1 MSGCA
6 IGPDGQLLDASQ
18 ITFYND
24 VDDDVPISGPG
35 SIVTPAVAR
44 PGSPTAKIA
53 GSRRPHRVV
62 RPSTKARDPNNTESS
77 IKRKSDNE
85 PTAPRVLRKR
95 KTSHAKFRTIDNDDS
110 NSDYDGDEY
119 SPSVNPEVSADDNHY
134 EDSNSGHAGDTDI
147 ENDDSES
154 AYASTRAMGDADRA
168 VS

>member
-1 MSGCA
+1 MSGCT

-24 VDDDVPISGPG
+24 ADDDVPISGPG
-35 SIVTPAVAR
+35 SIVTPPVPR

-53 GSRRPHRVV
+53 GSRRPHRVL
-62 RPSTKARDPNNTESS
+62 RPSTKARDPNNAESS

-85 PTAPRVLRKR
+85 PTTSRVPRKR
-95 KTSHAKFRTIDNDDS
+95 KTGRAHFKTINDDDDS
-110 NSDYDGDEY
+110 NGDSDGEEY
-119 SPSVNPEVSADDNHY
+119 SPSVNPADDHNEDHY
-134 EDSNSGHAGDTDI
+134 EDSGGHVGDTDV

-154 AYASTRAMGDADRA
+154 AYASTRAMGDADRS